1 MYKFLKEIIKLAK
14 YWKKIGL
21 FILIDACIFN
31 VMSKFVKKLSLKD
44 ELESSATYVNQED
57 DKNLDK

>member
-1 MYKFLKEIIKLAK
+1 MLAK

-21 FILIDACIFN
+21 FILIVACIFN
-31 VMSKFVKKLSLKD
+31 VMSKLINKLSLEN
-44 ELESSATYVNQED
+44 ELEASATYVNQEE